1 MSNSSVRTVLTRA
14 FAAWCAFLLVL
25 TAAAAAQGFD
35 PYNKQVVD
43 YGVPKDFPA
52 NPHHDQL
59 TCFYYRGLMVKQ
71 FTNDWNK
78 AALFLSFLRF
88 DQARPACVKEHSP
101 AEKVLDYPEWGG
113 YFRGLVKGDL
123 VFFDADDGEDGGMP
137 FAAYDSKTQKK
148 IFEDN
153 AYYVWMWNPKLRP
166 RPSRFDDIRVRTT
179 QDGNVVL
186 SYLRVLRTECDIPNK
201 GTECW
206 PPLVQKLGLK
216 PTAAPNCVRWEEHQT
231 IGASAV
237 AYPVETSLFPT
248 PVTKTIS
255 GPVRCWAAD

>member
-1 MSNSSVRTVLTRA
+1 VNESGAILLFMKRFVLVA
-14 FAAWCAFLLVL
+14 LVL

-35 PYNKQVVD
+35 PYKKQVVN
-43 YGVPKDFPA
+43 YGVPKDFPG

-71 FTNDWNK
+71 LTNDWNK
-78 AALFLSFLRF
+78 GALFLSFLRF

-101 AEKVLDYPEWGG
+101 AEKVLGYPEWGG

-123 VFFDADDGEDGGMP
+123 VFFDAEDGEDGGMP
-137 FAAYDSKTQKK
+137 FAVYDSKTQKK

-153 AYYVWMWNPKLRP
+153 AYYVSMWNPKLRP
-166 RPSRFDDIRVRTT
+166 RPSPFNDIHVHITH
-179 QDGNVVL
+179 DGNVVL
-186 SYLRVLRTECDIPNK
+186 TYLRVLRTECDIPNK
-201 GTECW
+201 GVECW
-206 PPLVQKLGLK
+206 PPLVQKVGLK
-216 PTAAPNCVRWEEHQT
+216 TAAAPSCIRWEENQT
-231 IGASAV
+231 SGDSAV

-255 GPVRCWAAD
+255 GPVRCWPAD